1 MHKEKTCWNFL
12 GQKFLLW
19 NEVGQGQEG
28 YSDDCL
34 FFAMIIAPK
43 VKCCLKI
50 IEEGK
55 RKLKPDIQMF
65 SRCLEIVEP

>member
-1 MHKEKTCWNFL
+1 M
-12 GQKFLLW
+12 
-19 NEVGQGQEG
+19 GQGQEG

-55 RKLKPDIQMF
+55 GKLKPDIQLF
-65 SRCLEIVEP
+65 SRCLEVVEP